1 MLITKNIERI
11 AGATVEI
18 SEITRR
24 VLHLNWIMQTR
35 PDVDDFTT
43 AEQQIKERDWA
54 TDVELQEKEL
64 SGILDSEL
72 ALNRKQLSGLL
83 FNFIHENDLD
93 EDAEFKILKMKI
105 KNSSNEGSE
114 KWLLHYQIQTALKV
128 AEKSNCKWFGKMMEF
143 GNLAKRL
150 KERAEKEDIEVM
162 PIPENLQRLNSE
174 ETIAPQTFSLRILS
188 KAQLLILIKLFIRT
202 TYKDNFEE
210 YPPELET
217 EIWQGGGLQEFK
229 KRRKDLAKR
238 IKGQRAKY
246 VRDSLQWNKA
256 MNIVLHSRLVAIRGF
271 GGYGKT
277 TLVREIVYDLILRE
291 SKWNFSHYYLY
302 SFKTDKQGDLGPDGE
317 KQKPDTG
324 MEHQEN
330 KFESVI
336 DELYLKIK
344 MKVPRELTFDQKKRS
359 VIKHLSEES
368 CLLVLDN
375 YEDIDAV
382 KGMEEEKKLFEEFF
396 EELKHEI
403 RRERQNTCIII
414 TSRSSELASN
424 VEFIELDLGKDAAI
438 SNATAREILKS
449 YLRKLFVEDG
459 ETEEKLQHAL
469 TSINNQW
476 DDIVLGK
483 NIPEGIK
490 HTRNEI
496 EEIVRYPI
504 VTNHLAYV
512 MYSKG
517 ISFSAAIEEFSEALK
532 RDSNDFADAADKTI
546 NYVVSRSHNLL
557 FNSGEQEILKQLVH
571 EIGSK
576 SHPIG
581 TWHRAIAE
589 LNSEDSGMMEK
600 LLKTGFI
607 LPESQSMLDEYKFPP
622 LVYSFLV
629 KTYPLEESV
638 EQKQNE
644 PWWILNSL
652 FDDLERTKEAVVQLE
667 DDDYSQLT
675 EFGTAYAIN
684 NMIHD
689 FDKLTQEHCKAWLKL
704 NEYAETTDRMSVTN
718 LETKT
723 TAVKMMLKY
732 QDIVPD
738 SYLNTMNSLILQIGY
753 GISDDKQCKFL
764 IDWCKD
770 NGKAKQF
777 KFEGEYD
784 TGDYIIIQG
793 MKGSSIAQI
802 PGRITIRKDSDIA
815 IFEVI
820 DGQMWDVN
828 KHALLILE
836 QSRPDVFRVKLI
848 SHAEDEKETIV
859 PLNPADETKEIFE
872 VIENKKLIGPRMDS
886 GLHYLQHL
894 NHYLNE
900 RITLERLEQVLR
912 DDERYEVVNN
922 TGVDKLWLARKKPN
936 VDDWKAITISLGIP
950 QNPLTYALAI
960 RMTAIKAKS
969 NAFVEVHLNNDFNDK
984 IREKIFEFD
993 NESAHVFAGL
1003 EPEIKRLFDYILL
1016 KSDSDSKGYLAY
1028 KSTITIDKFE
1038 KKIIDGLGTGMIN
1051 ALGTKAKRDG
1061 NLKNYKN
1068 MKIDLFQAIERGM
1081 KDKRVLKLAAI
1092 YDVELNKEPEEINEE
1107 DEQHEPIDPSFDD
1120 VQELTAEDLVILSSI
1135 VECLRDSADK
1145 GITVTEALEVMKNEL
1160 NYGKTKCNYIVRHL
1174 GKRNDTFDLENVKIA
1189 IQKTLKDEESVK
1201 KLSLST
1207 TISSKYDF
1215 ERIWNEMI

>member
-1 MLITKNIERI
+1 MLITKSIERI

-35 PDVDDFTT
+35 PDVEDFDA
-43 AEQQIKERDWA
+43 AEQQIKERNWEA
-54 TDVELQEKEL
+54 DVELQENEL

-72 ALNRKQLSGLL
+72 ADNQKQLSGLL

-105 KNSSNEGSE
+105 KNSSSE

-150 KERAEKEDIEVM
+150 KERAEKGDKEIEKT
-162 PIPENLQRLNSE
+162 E
-174 ETIAPQTFSLRILS
+174 EPIAPQTFSLRILS

-217 EIWQGGGLQEFK
+217 EIWQGGGIQEFK

-324 MEHQEN
+324 MEQQEN

-438 SNATAREILKS
+438 SNATARDILKS

-517 ISFSAAIEEFSEALK
+517 ISFSEAIEEFSEALK
-532 RDSNDFADAADKTI
+532 RDSNDVADAADKTI

-557 FNSGEQEILKQLVH
+557 FNSDEQEILKQLVH

-589 LNSEDSGMMEK
+589 LNSEDSGIMEK

-652 FDDLERTKEAVVQLE
+652 FDDSKRTKEAVMQLL

-675 EFGTAYAIN
+675 EFGTANAIN

-689 FDKLTQEHCKAWLKL
+689 FDKLTPEHCKAWLKL

-723 TAVKMMLKY
+723 AAVKMMLKY

-738 SYLNTMNSLILQIGY
+738 LYLNTMNSLILQIGY

-764 IDWCKD
+764 IDWCKE

-793 MKGSSIAQI
+793 MKGSNIAQI
-802 PGRITIRKDSDIA
+802 PGRITIRKDSNIA
-815 IFEVI
+815 TFEVI
-820 DGQMWDVN
+820 DGQMWEV
-828 KHALLILE
+828 KHHALLILE

-848 SHAEDEKETIV
+848 LHAKDEKETIV
-859 PLNPADETKEIFE
+859 PLNPADEAKEIFD
-872 VIENKKLIGPRMDS
+872 VIENKNLIGPRMDS

-922 TGVDKLWLARKKPN
+922 TGVDKLWLARKKPDVGN
-936 VDDWKAITISLGIP
+936 WIDITNSLGIP

-984 IREKIFEFD
+984 IREKILDLDIEPA
-993 NESAHVFAGL
+993 NVFAGL
-1003 EPEIKRLFDYILL
+1003 RPEIKRLFNYILL

-1028 KSTITIDKFE
+1028 RSTITINKFE
-1038 KKIIDGLGTGMIN
+1038 KKIIDTLGTEMIN
-1051 ALGTKAKRDG
+1051 ALGTMAKKDKA
-1061 NLKNYKN
+1061 LKNYKN
-1068 MKIDLFQAIERGM
+1068 MKIDLFQAIERSM
-1081 KDKRVLKLAAI
+1081 KDERLLHMAEI
-1092 YDVELNKEPEEINEE
+1092 YDAELNKKPEEIDEEEPEELEE
-1107 DEQHEPIDPSFDD
+1107 ETEE
-1120 VQELTAEDLVILSSI
+1120 VEELTSEDLAILSSI

-1160 NYGKTKCNYIVRHL
+1160 KYGKNKCNLIVKHL
-1174 GKRNDTFDLENVKIA
+1174 GERKDTFDLEDVKIA
-1189 IQKTLKDEESVK
+1189 IQKTLKDEKSVK

-1207 TISSKYDF
+1207 TISSESDF
-1215 ERIWNEMI
+1215 ENIWNEMI